1 MVKTFILCA
10 VIIAVCMVMLSVQ
23 ILLKKN
29 GTFVKTHVSQSK
41 EMRRRGIGCVQSQ
54 DFAARHKRKP
64 IKE

>member
-1 MVKTFILCA
+1 MLKTFILCT
-10 VIIAVCMVMLSVQ
+10 IILALCIIMLSVQ

-41 EMRRRGIGCVQSQ
+41 EMRKRGIGCVQSQ
-54 DFAARHKRKP
+54 DFAARHKQKR